1 MTYKGYRIDRKC
13 NVFDL
18 NDNLIKEKAGNVMLA
33 QEFVDQ
39 HLEEQHKARQK
50 NSKKEDSSVA
60 APHKDSRTAAPL
72 GEDSRTAAPLKGGIQ

>member
-50 NSKKEDSSVA
+50 SKE
-60 APHKDSRTAAPL
+60 SRTAASL
-72 GEDSRTAAPLKGGIQ
+72 EKDSSSAAPLEQEGGVR

>member
-50 NSKKEDSSVA
+50 NSKKGGSCKA
-60 APHKDSRTAAPL
+60 ASLEEEVSDK
-72 GEDSRTAAPLKGGIQ
+72 